1 MQTCRVNHPASLLFV
16 KTTKKVRYII
26 FTLFIL
32 TSLGALAQEGQV
44 RGMITDGETGETLVG
59 VTVFAVGT
67 TSGTITDI
75 DGKFS
80 LKLAAGTYNLQVSY
94 ISYQT
99 VTVSGLEVAPG
110 EVTVIDNLRMHIS
123 KQELEE
129 VVITAEQVR
138 TTETAL
144 VSIKRK
150 APAILDGIS
159 ESLIRLTGDG
169 TAVEAAKRVTGV
181 SIEDGKY
188 VYVRGLGDRYAKT
201 TLNGMDIP
209 GLDPDRNTLQM
220 DIFPSNL
227 IANILVSKNFT
238 ANMPADFTGGLMN
251 IELKD
256 FPDRKIR
263 NISVGT
269 TYNPDM
275 HFNAE
280 YLTYQGSGTDFLG
293 FDGGDRALPAGAG
306 HSNIPT
312 PISGNSPDEVN
323 SFIKSFNPTLSAMRK
338 QSPLD
343 FSASISLGSQV
354 DLSNE
359 NGGPEI
365 NRKLGYIFSLSYKSE
380 FRYYDDVV
388 FGEYQRYIDP
398 DRYEMRYA
406 TISEGELGKK
416 NFLVGLLGGLAY
428 KTNYSKIRFTLMH
441 LQNGESTAG
450 IFNVENDGAAVGQS
464 GYQATSHN
472 LEYNQRSITNIFLN
486 GSRKFGS
493 SGWDI
498 DWRIAPTL
506 SRSKDPDIRKTAF
519 TLEYDGP
526 TFNAGAGGNPSRIW
540 RYLSEW
546 NVPARVDLSRGYA
559 LNDKDGKISFGASQT
574 YKYRSYQILYFDV
587 QFFGQQPNWTGDD
600 PSQVLAP
607 ENIFPGG
614 KIYYQSGNSNP
625 NPNAYTSNVSNTAAY
640 LSNELELF
648 TGLKTILG
656 VRAEYYVQRHTG
668 RDITYATGDVTNG
681 QNLDNEKVLESLDLF
696 PSINL
701 ILSLTDAQN
710 LRAAYSRTIARP
722 SFKELSFAQIIDP
735 ITNRIFNG
743 ALFTYS
749 GWNGN
754 LTETRIDNLDLRW
767 EYFMDRGQMF
777 SVSGFMKSFNDPIE
791 LVRIPEQQT
800 STEYQP
806 RNVGDGRLVGVEFE
820 IRKNLGF
827 LASFLGDFNFS
838 SNITLVESQISMTDV
853 EYNSR
858 ESYLKTGE
866 TLARTRQMAGQSPY
880 VINTSITYANYDLGL
895 DAGIFYNVKGPT
907 LYIVGGGLFPDIY
920 NDPFHSLNVSFNK
933 KFGKQQ
939 QSSIDFKI
947 NNILN
952 DENEIFYQS
961 YKASDQVFERMV
973 PGRSFS
979 IGFGYKF

>member
-1 MQTCRVNHPASLLFV
+1 M
-16 KTTKKVRYII
+16 
-26 FTLFIL
+26 L
-32 TSLGALAQEGQV
+32 TSLGARAQEGQV

-80 LKLAAGTYNLQVSY
+80 LRLPAGTYNLQVSY

-99 VTVSGLEVAPG
+99 VTVSGLEVTPG
-110 EVTVIDNLRMHIS
+110 EITMIDNLRMHIS

-159 ESLIRLTGDG
+159 ESLIKLTGDG

-188 VYVRGLGDRYAKT
+188 VYVRGLGDRYSKT

-238 ANMPADFTGGLMN
+238 ANMPADFTGGLLN

-256 FPDRKIR
+256 FPDRKIF
-263 NISVGT
+263 NVSAGAS
-269 TYNPDM
+269 YNPHM
-275 HFNAE
+275 HFNPN

-293 FDGGDRALPAGAG
+293 FDDGTRSLPAGAG
-306 HSNIPT
+306 SSNIPT
-312 PISGNSPDEVN
+312 PISGHTPEQVN
-323 SFIKSFNPTLSAMRK
+323 QFINSFNPALGAIRK
-338 QSPLD
+338 QSLPD
-343 FSASISLGSQV
+343 FSASISIGNQLELNRHN
-354 DLSNE
+354 DNPE
-359 NGGPEI
+359 N
-365 NRKLGYIFSLSYKSE
+365 NRKLGYIFSLSYKSDYKY
-380 FRYYDDVV
+380 FDNVV

-398 DRYEMRYA
+398 DIYDMRYA
-406 TISEGELGKK
+406 TLSEGDLGKK
-416 NFLVGLLGGLAY
+416 NYLVGILGGLAW
-428 KTNYSKIRFTLMH
+428 KTNYSKLRFTVMH

-450 IFNVENDGAAVGQS
+450 IFSIDNDGAAVGQS
-464 GYQATSHN
+464 GYLATSHN
-472 LEYNQRSITNIFLN
+472 LEYNQRSITNALLN
-486 GSRKFGS
+486 GNRKFGS
-493 SGWDI
+493 SGWDL
-498 DWRIAPTL
+498 DWRIAPSL
-506 SRSKDPDIRKTAF
+506 SLSKDPDIRKTAF

-526 TFNAGAGGNPSRIW
+526 TFSAGAGGNPSRIW
-540 RYLSEW
+540 RNLSEW
-546 NVPARVDLSRGYA
+546 NLPAKIDMDKTYA
-559 LNDKDGKISFGASQT
+559 LSGRDGKFSFGAAQT
-574 YKYRSYQILYFDV
+574 YKYRNYEILFFDI
-587 QFFGQQPNWTGDD
+587 QFFGQQPGWNDDD
-600 PSQVLAP
+600 PALVLVP
-607 ENIFPGG
+607 DNIFPGG

-625 NPNAYTSNVSNTAAY
+625 NPNAYTSTVSSSAAY
-640 LSNELELF
+640 IANELELF
-648 TGLKTILG
+648 PGLKTILG
-656 VRAEYYVQRHTG
+656 VRAEYYVQKHTG

-681 QNLDNEKVLESLDLF
+681 RNLDNEKVLESLDLF
-696 PSINL
+696 PSVNL
-701 ILSLTDAQN
+701 ILALTEAQN
-710 LRAAYSRTIARP
+710 IRAAYSGTIARP

-743 ALFTYS
+743 ALFSYR
-749 GWNGN
+749 GWDGN

-767 EYFMDRGQMF
+767 EYFMDRGQMI
-777 SVSGFMKSFNDPIE
+777 SISGFMKTFDDPIE

-820 IRKNLGF
+820 LRKNLGF
-827 LASFLGDFNFS
+827 LASFLRDFNFS

-853 EYNSR
+853 EYNAR
-858 ESYLKTGE
+858 ESYLKNGE
-866 TLARTRQMAGQSPY
+866 TLTQTRQMAGQSPY
-880 VINTSITYANYDLGL
+880 VINTSFTYANYDIGL

-920 NDPFHSLNVSFNK
+920 NDPFHSLNISVNK
-933 KFGKQQ
+933 RFGKQQ
-939 QSSIDFKI
+939 NSSIDLKVA
-947 NNILN
+947 NLLN
-952 DENEIFYQS
+952 DEHALFYQS
-961 YKASDQVFERMV
+961 FNASDEVFERMM

-979 IGFGYKF
+979 IGYSHKF

>member
-1 MQTCRVNHPASLLFV
+1 M
-16 KTTKKVRYII
+16 
-26 FTLFIL
+26 L
-32 TSLGALAQEGQV
+32 TSLGTMAQEGQI
-44 RGMITDGETGETLVG
+44 RGMIIDGESGETLVG

-80 LKLAAGTYNLQVSY
+80 LRLPAGTYNLQVSY

-99 VTVSGLEVAPG
+99 VTVSGLEVIPG

-138 TTETAL
+138 TTENAL

-159 ESLIRLTGDG
+159 SSRIKLIGDA

-188 VYVRGLGDRYAKT
+188 VYVRGLGDRYSKT
-201 TLNGMDIP
+201 TLNGMDLP

-238 ANMPADFTGGLMN
+238 ANMPADFTGGLLN

-256 FPDRKIR
+256 FPDKKIV
-263 NISVGT
+263 NFSVGT
-269 TYNPDM
+269 SYNPDM
-275 HFNAE
+275 HLHPE
-280 YLTYQGSGTDFLG
+280 YLTYKGSETDFLG
-293 FDGGDRALPAGAG
+293 FDGGVRALPGGAG
-306 HSNIPT
+306 QANIPT
-312 PISGNSPDEVN
+312 PISGHSTEQVN
-323 SFIKSFNPTLSAMRK
+323 QFIDSFNPTLSATQKM
-338 QSPLD
+338 SPLD
-343 FSASISLGSQV
+343 FSASFSMGNQI
-354 DLSNE
+354 DLNRSNE
-359 NGGPEI
+359 GPEN
-365 NRKLGYIFSLSYKSE
+365 NRKLGYIFSLSYKSD
-380 FRYYDDVV
+380 FKYYDDV
-388 FGEYQRYIDP
+388 FYGEYQRYIDP
-398 DRYEMRYA
+398 NRYEMRYA
-406 TISEGELGKK
+406 TISEGEMGKK
-416 NFLVGLLGGLAY
+416 NFLIGLLGGVAY
-428 KTNYSKIRFTLMH
+428 KTNYSKIRLTLMH

-450 IFNVENDGAAVGQS
+450 IFNIDNDGEAVGQS
-464 GYQATSHN
+464 GYLATSHN
-472 LEYNQRSITNIFLN
+472 LEYNQRSITNMLIN
-486 GSRKFGS
+486 GTRKYGS
-493 SGWDI
+493 SGWDL

-506 SRSKDPDIRKTAF
+506 SLSEDPDIRKTAF
-519 TLEYDGP
+519 TREYDGP
-526 TFNAGAGGNPSRIW
+526 TFSAGAGGNPSRIW
-540 RYLSEW
+540 RNLSEW
-546 NVPARVDLSRGYA
+546 NVPAKIDLNKTYA
-559 LNDKDGKISFGASQT
+559 LNGKDGKFSIGAGQT
-574 YKYRSYQILYFDV
+574 YKHRNYEILFFDV
-587 QFFGQQPNWTGDD
+587 QFFGQQPNWTEYD
-600 PSQVLAP
+600 PSLVLVP
-607 ENIFPGG
+607 ENIFPNGT
-614 KIYYQSGNSNP
+614 IYYQSGNSNP

-640 LSNELELF
+640 ISNELELF
-648 TGLKTILG
+648 SSLKTIVGL
-656 VRAEYYVQRHTG
+656 RAEYFVQRHTG
-668 RDITYATGDVTNG
+668 RDITYASGDITNG
-681 QNLDNEKVLESLDLF
+681 RNLNNQKVLESLDLF

-701 ILSLTDAQN
+701 ILALTDAQN
-710 LRAAYSRTIARP
+710 LRASYSRTIARP

-743 ALFTYS
+743 SLFTYS
-749 GWNGN
+749 GWDGN

-777 SVSGFMKSFNDPIE
+777 SISGFMKTFDDPIE

-820 IRKNLGF
+820 IRKNL
-827 LASFLGDFNFS
+827 SFLGSFLRDINFS

-866 TLARTRQMAGQSPY
+866 TLSNKRNMAGQSPY
-880 VINTSITYANYDLGL
+880 VINSSLTYSSYDLGL

-907 LYIVGGGLFPDIY
+907 LYIVGGGLFPDVY
-920 NDPFHSLNVSFNK
+920 NDPFHSLNISINK
-933 KFGKQQ
+933 KVGKARN
-939 QSSIDFKI
+939 SSIDLKVS
-947 NNILN
+947 NVLN
-952 DENEIFYQS
+952 DANEIFYES
-961 YKASDQVFERMV
+961 FNASAQVFERLV

-979 IGFGYKF
+979 IGYSHQF

>member
-1 MQTCRVNHPASLLFV
+1 M
-16 KTTKKVRYII
+16 I
-26 FTLFIL
+26 
-32 TSLGALAQEGQV
+32 SLGTLAQESQI

-110 EVTVIDNLRMHIS
+110 EVTVIENLKMHIS

-159 ESLIRLTGDG
+159 ESLIKLTGDG

-188 VYVRGLGDRYAKT
+188 VYIRGLGDRYAKT

-238 ANMPADFTGGLMN
+238 ANMPADFTGGLLN

-256 FPDRKIR
+256 FPDKKIF
-263 NISVGT
+263 NVSAGT
-269 TYNPDM
+269 SYNPYM
-275 HFNAE
+275 HFNPD
-280 YLTYQGSGTDFLG
+280 YLAYQGSATDFLG
-293 FDGGDRALPAGAG
+293 FDGGVRALPAGAG
-306 HSNIPT
+306 QSNIPT
-312 PISGNSPDEVN
+312 PISGNSTSEVN
-323 SFIKSFNPTLSAMRK
+323 SFINSFNPTLNATRK
-338 QSPLD
+338 MSPLD
-343 FSASISLGSQV
+343 FSASISMGNQV
-354 DLSNE
+354 DLNSGNE
-359 NGGPEI
+359 GPEN

-380 FRYYDDVV
+380 FKYYDDVV

-398 DRYEMRYA
+398 ERYEMRYA
-406 TISEGELGKK
+406 TISEGQLGKQ
-416 NFLVGLLGGLAY
+416 NVLVGLLGGLAY

-450 IFNVENDGAAVGQS
+450 IFNIDNDGEAVGQS
-464 GYQATSHN
+464 GYLATSHN
-472 LEYNQRSITNIFLN
+472 LEYNQRSITNIFFN
-486 GSRKFGS
+486 GSRKYGS
-493 SGWDI
+493 SGWDL

-506 SRSKDPDIRKTAF
+506 SLSKDPDIRKTAF
-519 TLEYDGP
+519 TREYDGP
-526 TFNAGAGGNPSRIW
+526 TFSAGAGGNPSRIW
-540 RYLSEW
+540 RNLSEY
-546 NVPARVDLSRGYA
+546 NVPARIDMTRGYA
-559 LNDKDGKISFGASQT
+559 LNDMDGKISFGAGQT
-574 YKYRSYQILYFDV
+574 YKYRSYQILFFDI
-587 QFFGQQPNWTGDD
+587 QFFGQQPGWTDYD
-600 PSQVLAP
+600 PSLVLVP
-607 ENIFPGG
+607 ENIYPGG

-640 LSNELELF
+640 VSNELELF
-648 TGLKTILG
+648 SNLKTILG
-656 VRAEYYVQRHTG
+656 LRAEYFVQRHTG
-668 RDITYATGDVTNG
+668 RDITYAAGDVTNG
-681 QNLDNEKVLESLDLF
+681 RNLDNEKVLESLDLF

-710 LRAAYSRTIARP
+710 LRGAYSRTIARP

-743 ALFTYS
+743 ALFTYN
-749 GWNGN
+749 GWDGN
-754 LTETRIDNLDLRW
+754 LTETRIDNMDLRW
-767 EYFMDRGQMF
+767 EYFMDRGQML
-777 SVSGFMKSFNDPIE
+777 SISGFMKTFDNPIE

-806 RNVGDGRLVGVEFE
+806 RNVGDGRLIGIEFE
-820 IRKNLGF
+820 IRKNL
-827 LASFLGDFNFS
+827 SFLSTYLRDFSFS
-838 SNITLVESQISMTDV
+838 SNITLVESEITMTDL

-866 TLARTRQMAGQSPY
+866 TLSRTRSMAGQSPY
-880 VINTSITYANYDLGL
+880 VINSSFTYTNYDLGL

-920 NDPFHSLNVSFNK
+920 NDPFHSLNVSVNK
-933 KFGKQQ
+933 RIGKNQ
-939 QSSIDFKI
+939 QSSIDLKVS
-947 NNILN
+947 NILN
-952 DENEIFYQS
+952 DDNEIFYQS
-961 YKASDQVFERMV
+961 FNASDKVFERMV

-979 IGFGYKF
+979 IGYSHKF